1 MENIFFLIFRRMRMP
16 LIILVLTYAVTMLG
30 LVLIPG
36 QDAQG
41 NPWHMDFFHA
51 FYFVS
56 FMATTIG
63 FGEIPYEFTN
73 AQRLWVTFSIYAT
86 VVVWIYAIGTILSL
100 VQDRSLKQAIVE
112 RRFSKRIRRMRDP
125 FLLVCGYGETG
136 SALVRA
142 VTERHQLAVAIDI
155 DEERVNML
163 KLENLREFVPA
174 LHADASRPLH
184 LLEAGLEHP
193 RCRAVVALTNDN
205 DVNLKIALTS
215 KLLHPDIRVICRA
228 DSHDVEANMASFG
241 TDFIVDPYDKF
252 ASHLATALHTP
263 GLFLLHEWLTGVRYQ
278 PLPEPIYPPKQGRW
292 IVCGYGRFGQAV
304 CQRLK
309 EEGLEVVVVEATPEK
324 TGFPDTEYVVGRG
337 TEAVTLSEAGID
349 RAVGLVAGTDRDA
362 NNLSI
367 IMTAKQMKPDLFV
380 VARQNMQDNQR
391 IFDAVNADMV
401 MHPSAIIAN
410 RIRVLLATP
419 LLYEFASLAMHE
431 EDQWAC
437 ELISRI
443 TALVNTEVPEVWEV
457 TLDEAQAY
465 AVCTA
470 LGLGQVITLGD
481 LLSDSRERER
491 QLPIIPLLLLSKGN
505 RYILPPDGTRV
516 KAEDQLLLCGTL
528 SSRDRMEWT
537 LQNDHAL
544 SYVLTGQAR
553 PQGWIWR
560 VMQRREYGEKG

>member
-516 KAEDQLLLCGTL
+516 KAGDQLLLCGTL